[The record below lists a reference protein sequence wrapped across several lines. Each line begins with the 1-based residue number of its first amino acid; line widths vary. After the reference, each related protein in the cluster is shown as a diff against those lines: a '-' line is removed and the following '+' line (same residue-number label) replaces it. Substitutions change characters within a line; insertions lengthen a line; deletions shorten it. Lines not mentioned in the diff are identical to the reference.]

1 MPLEQDVIDIGK
13 QLEKLVAEEKSEL
26 EMAEDL
32 LRRLKELPITL
43 DILQKTRIGMSVNVV
58 RKASKKEETQ
68 TLAKGLIKSWKK
80 LLDGQAEKQKVQR
93 QASSE
98 KSNGSNESTTTTPQ
112 RVSPDPTPTTNNNT
126 SSVAFPPRRGDVEVR
141 TSFIKM
147 IKSSLVC
154 EQRPGFDQA
163 EKISSELEDAIFME
177 FKNTESKYRNRLK
190 SRVLNLRDKKNPDLL
205 ISFLDGHITP
215 ERLAKMTSE
224 EMASDQLKAER
235 EKFLKEGINDAQI
248 GQTGGTV
255 STMMKCGKCGKSKVM
270 YNQLQT
276 RSSDEPMT
284 TFCFCQECGHRWK
297 FCWHCLFKVGSFDD
311 VHKEKYSEQ

>member
-13 QLEKLVAEEKSEL
+13 QLEKLVAEDKSEL

-32 LRRLKELPITL
+32 LKRLKELPITL

-93 QASSE
+93 QASTE
-98 KSNGSNESTTTTPQ
+98 KSSDSNGTATTASAPQ
-112 RVSPDPTPTTNNNT
+112 RVPPEPAPTTNNNIAPLT
-126 SSVAFPPRRGDVEVR
+126 KTFSPSQGMYGNVEVR

-154 EQRPGFDQA
+154 EARPGFDQA
-163 EKISSELEDAIFME
+163 EKIASELEDAIFME
-177 FKNTESKYRNRLK
+177 FKHTDSKYRNRVK

-235 EKFLKEGINDAQI
+235 EKFLKEGINDAQM

-297 FCWHCLFKVGSFDD
+297 FC
-311 VHKEKYSEQ
+311 

>member
-1 MPLEQDVIDIGK
+1 LNTMPLEQEVVDIGK
-13 QLEKLVAEEKSEL
+13 QLEKLVAEGQSEL
-26 EMAEDL
+26 EMADDL
-32 LRRLKELPITL
+32 LKRLKELPITL

-68 TLAKGLIKSWKK
+68 TLAKSLIKLWKK
-80 LLDGQAEKQKVQR
+80 LLDGQAEKQKLQR

-98 KSNGSNESTTTTPQ
+98 KSTDSNGNTAAPQ
-112 RVSPDPTPTTNNNT
+112 RPSPPVDVAPPERTPANT
-126 SSVAFPPRRGDVEVR
+126 APDKTSNVCYAPQRGDVEVR
-141 TSFIKM
+141 KKFIQM

-154 EQRPGFDQA
+154 QQRPGFDQA
-163 EKISSELEDAIFME
+163 EKISSELEDAIFLE
-177 FKNTESKYRNRLK
+177 FKNTESKYRNRVK
-190 SRVLNLRDKKNPDLL
+190 SRVLNLRDKNNPDLL
-205 ISFLDGHITP
+205 INFLDGHITP
-215 ERLAKMTSE
+215 ERLAKMASE
-224 EMASDQLKAER
+224 EMASDQLKADR
-235 EKFLKEGINDAQI
+235 DKFLKEGINDSQM

-297 FCWHCLFKVGSFDD
+297 FC
-311 VHKEKYSEQ
+311 